1 MSRIVDRS
9 ELFVIDAPPEI
20 GDELPPVRESV
31 KAKVSGA
38 LFKLVSEFWR
48 FFGRLLLFLLS
59 IEPLVLAAMVPLSAL
74 LLTLPVAVPDESVIE
89 DTVRRTTRWRS
100 IGRRLFNLAVGI
112 TAFVALVVFACEA
125 VVWFGVPR
133 GALAWG
139 VALMIIYAI
148 DLAILVCIGR
158 VPLAY
163 NLRNLRVRWPITVL
177 TAIVFTA
184 VVGILTVL
192 LAFVNG
198 MYELTTNSGQP
209 GNVIVLADGATDE
222 VFSNLGYGDVA
233 MLERETATRD
243 DEGRS
248 LRRSVRAKRLSRNG
262 QEVPLASREVYC
274 IINRPIE
281 TDSTRRQFVQVRG
294 IVDAE
299 IAAEVH
305 GLSLLDGQWFSG
317 AGVRTPPGL
326 QPGTDQDQIE
336 AVLGAGVAREL
347 GRKRGLPTLWVGDTF
362 TLGDRT
368 WVIAGILQTEGTT
381 FGSEVWAK
389 HERVS
394 KMFNKLGYTSL
405 VMRVEDDGS
414 RDEVAERARLMATH
428 LRVNFSNPKVN
439 AQTELEYF
447 SKQSENN
454 KTFLYFTLV
463 IAIVMSLGG
472 VFGVMN
478 TMFAAVAQ
486 RIKDIGVLRILGF
499 KRWQILVSFL
509 LESLMIAVVGGALGM
524 ALGSLCHGYTA
535 TSVLSS
541 GAGGGGKTVILRLT
555 VDANVLMAGA
565 VFTLVMG
572 RLGGLIP
579 AIGATRLKLL
589 DALR

>member
-1 MSRIVDRS
+1 MSAAAEPLPEVDS
-9 ELFVIDAPPEI
+9 P
-20 GDELPPVRESV
+20 PPV
-31 KAKVSGA
+31 
-38 LFKLVSEFWR
+38 LPVSEDSPR
-48 FFGRLLLFLLS
+48 TSAIADAIRDVAGFFGRLVLLLLS
-59 IEPLVLAAMVPLSAL
+59 IEPLILAALAPLSAL
-74 LLTLPVAVPDESVIE
+74 LLTLPVAIPDESVID
-89 DTVRRTTRWRS
+89 DTVSRTSFGRG
-100 IGRRLFNLAVGI
+100 IARRLFNLAIGLA
-112 TAFVALVVFACEA
+112 AFAALIIFACEM
-125 VVWFGVPR
+125 VVWLGVPR

-139 VALMIIYAI
+139 AALVVIYAI
-148 DLAILVCIGR
+148 DLVILVFIGR
-158 VPLAY
+158 VPLVY

-177 TAIVFTA
+177 TAVVFTA

-198 MYELTTNSGQP
+198 MHQLTSESGQP

-222 VFSNLGYGDVA
+222 VFSSLGYNDVA
-233 MLERETATRD
+233 LIERETATLD
-243 DEGRS
+243 DSDPPRPLTRPS
-248 LRRSVRAKRLSRNG
+248 RAKRIPRNG
-262 QEVPLASREVYC
+262 QDVPLASREVYC
-274 IINRPIE
+274 IINRPVDN
-281 TDSTRRQFVQVRG
+281 DSTRRQFVQVRG
-294 IVDAE
+294 VVDPELAGL
-299 IAAEVH
+299 VH
-305 GLSLLDGQWFSG
+305 GLKLQDGQWFSE
-317 AGVRTPPGL
+317 AGVRTPAGEK
-326 QPGTDQDQIE
+326 PGTDKDQIE

-347 GRKRGLPTLWVGDTF
+347 GSKRGLPTLTVGDTF
-362 TLGDRT
+362 DLGDRT
-368 WVIAGILQTEGTT
+368 WVITGIMNTEGTT

-389 HERVS
+389 HDRVS

-405 VMRVEDDGS
+405 VVRVDDDGP
-414 RDEVAERARLMATH
+414 RDEVAERARLFASH
-428 LRVNFSNPKVN
+428 LRTRFSNPKVN

-463 IAIVMSLGG
+463 IAVVMALGG

-486 RIKDIGVLRILGF
+486 RIKDIGVLRLLGF

-509 LESLMIAVVGGALGM
+509 LESLAIAAAGGILGL
-524 ALGSLCHGYTA
+524 ALGSLCHGITA

-541 GAGGGGKTVILRLT
+541 GAGGGGKTVILRLV

-579 AIGATRLKLL
+579 AISATRLKLL